1 MIDMVAISVR
11 FLDKYVT
18 TCPTGNS
25 FIDDRTLIET
35 LGLDLTGDISW
46 DGERYSFTRLRHN
59 FESLASS
66 HASLAFKVNNGTDF
80 RKYPYVKIV
89 GNPAKLLQGH
99 NAFGSDNLELCL
111 FAIVDAFALSNVPFL
126 EMLDWEHAIVDYLDL
141 TYTAHCE
148 NDQQALHVLDMM
160 RNIEVGQTKPW
171 YDEKY
176 KTTMYWNRH
185 SEVRKLKAYLKNV
198 EIQNQL
204 KELNKK
210 FAATKLPHYARQI
223 EEITSQQVTD
233 FARGAVRFEARVY
246 STWLTQNGLPLS
258 LGQMSDP
265 TLQQSEPDLIPRL
278 WRKAFADV
286 FKAFEGATMQAQDSG
301 SVLDALKIA
310 YGKPTKNGVSYAKAN
325 RLFGVYRNIVTDGYN
340 YTKSQTDRA
349 TWLRLIKDFQH
360 VGLSIAQLSN
370 FTGEQTNVI
379 PFVRMINVDFSAQ
392 LPSGYVEPKS
402 LRDQLR
408 DKSAPLMRLVS

>member
-1 MIDMVAISVR
+1 MIDMVAISVP
-11 FLDKYVT
+11 FLDKHVT
-18 TCPTGNS
+18 TCPTGQS

-66 HASLAFKVNNGTDF
+66 HASLAFKINNGTDF
-80 RKYPYVKIV
+80 RKYPYLKIV

-111 FAIVDAFALSNVPFL
+111 MCIVDAFALAELPFT
-126 EMLDWEHAIVDYLDL
+126 EMIDWEHATVDYLDL

-148 NDQQALHVLDMM
+148 NDQQAQQVLDMM
-160 RNIEVGQTKPW
+160 RNIQVGQTKPW

-233 FARGAVRFEARVY
+233 FARGAIRFEARVY
-246 STWLTQNGLPLS
+246 GTWLTQNGLPIAFGL
-258 LGQMSDP
+258 LSDP
-265 TLQQSEPDLIPRL
+265 ELQQKEPDLIQRL

-286 FKAFEGATMQAQDSG
+286 FKAFEGATMQAQNSD

-325 RLFGVYRNIVTDGYN
+325 RLYGSYRNIVTDGFAV
-340 YTKSQTDRA
+340 TKSNTDRA
-349 TWLRLIKDFQH
+349 TWLRLMKDFQH
-360 VGLSIAQLSN
+360 VGISLAQLQN
-370 FTGEQTNVI
+370 FTGEQSNVV
-379 PFVRMINVDFSAQ
+379 PFVRMLNVDFSAQ
-392 LPSGYVEPKS
+392 VPANYAEPLS
-402 LRDQLR
+402 LRRQLA
-408 DKSAPLMRLVS
+408 SGQLRLVS

>member
-11 FLDKYVT
+11 FLDKFVT
-18 TCPTGNS
+18 YCPTGKS

-80 RKYPYVKIV
+80 RQHPYVKIV

-111 FAIVDAFALSNVPFL
+111 FAVVDAFALSDVPFI
-126 EMLDWEHAIVDYLDL
+126 EMLDWEHAVVDYLDL

-148 NDQQALHVLDMM
+148 NDQQAQQVLDMM

-204 KELNKK
+204 RELNKK
-210 FAATKLPHYARQI
+210 FAATKLPHFARQI
-223 EEITSQQVTD
+223 EEISSQLVTD
-233 FARGAVRFEARVY
+233 FARGAIRFEARVY
-246 STWLTQNGLPLS
+246 SSWLTQNGVPLS
-258 LGQMSDP
+258 FGLLSDP
-265 TLQQSEPDLIPRL
+265 KLQQNEPDLIPRL

-286 FKAFEGATMQAQDSG
+286 FKAFEGATMQAQNSD

-325 RLFGVYRNIVTDGYN
+325 RLYGVYRNIVADGYSV
-340 YTKSQTDRA
+340 TKANTDRA
-349 TWLRLIKDFQH
+349 TWMRYTKDFQH
-360 VGLSIAQLSN
+360 VGLSIAQLQN
-370 FTGEQTNVI
+370 FTGEQSNVI
-379 PFVRMINVDFSAQ
+379 PFVRMLNVDFSAQ
-392 LPSGYVEPKS
+392 VPANYTEPLS
-402 LRDQLR
+402 LRRQLA
-408 DKSAPLMRLVS
+408 SGQLRLVS